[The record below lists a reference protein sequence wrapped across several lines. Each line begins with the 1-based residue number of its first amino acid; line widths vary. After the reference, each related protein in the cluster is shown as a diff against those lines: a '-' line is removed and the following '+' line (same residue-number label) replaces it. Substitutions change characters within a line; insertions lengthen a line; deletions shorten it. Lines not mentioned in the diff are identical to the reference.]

1 MGAKTIAVLTSGG
14 DAPGMNAAV
23 RAVVRS
29 GLSFGM
35 KVYGVMR
42 GYNGLLNGDLKE
54 MNMRSVSDIMQHGGT
69 ALFTA
74 RSPEFNTPE
83 GVQKAANMCREKGI
97 DGVVVIGGDGSFRG
111 ARDLTGAGIPCIGV
125 PGTIDNDIACT
136 DYTIGYDTA
145 LNTAMEMID
154 RIRDTTESH
163 DRCSVVEVM
172 GRRCG
177 DIALNTGVAVGALTT
192 LVPEIPYDFQKDVL
206 DRIRLAQSTGKR
218 HYIIVVAEGVGHTQE
233 LAERIQ
239 KETGIES
246 RATILGHVQRG
257 GAPTLRDRVVASR
270 MGYHAVELLQNGLGN
285 RVVAMKGEQIVDFD
299 IIEKSNLGRQFL
311 YKEEDVGALKT
322 QIAHQEVSKMNS
334 DIEVETHNLRITCV
348 NDLLP
353 LLDNVDIVICVI
365 DEPQYDI
372 QRIVNKAVVTKNIPC
387 VFGAS
392 QVSRGRVYSVVPHQ
406 TGCFDCLN
414 IHYTKIDSLFLEQFR
429 GIRTVTKK
437 IPTIAYGPA
446 MFQLTSA
453 IVDEAVRLITK
464 YAEPM
469 SLNRQ
474 YEINYENGASFT
486 HKPWGHYPDECP
498 TCGNGKEEN
507 WEIFSQYGEIKL

>member
-83 GVQKAANMCREKGI
+83 GVQKAADMCREKGI

-299 IIEKSNLGRQFL
+299 ITEALDMPRTFDEKM
-311 YKEEDVGALKT
+311 Y
-322 QIAHQEVSKMNS
+322 
-334 DIEVETHNLRITCV
+334 
-348 NDLLP
+348 
-353 LLDNVDIVICVI
+353 
-365 DEPQYDI
+365 
-372 QRIVNKAVVTKNIPC
+372 
-387 VFGAS
+387 
-392 QVSRGRVYSVVPHQ
+392 RV
-406 TGCFDCLN
+406 
-414 IHYTKIDSLFLEQFR
+414 
-429 GIRTVTKK
+429 
-437 IPTIAYGPA
+437 
-446 MFQLTSA
+446 SA
-453 IVDEAVRLITK
+453 ILSI
-464 YAEPM
+464 
-469 SLNRQ
+469 
-474 YEINYENGASFT
+474 
-486 HKPWGHYPDECP
+486 
-498 TCGNGKEEN
+498 
-507 WEIFSQYGEIKL
+507 

>member
-1 MGAKTIAVLTSGG
+1 MKFHCPRIKEIYPIYKLHDNLFRVGSQIGITTEISDEDDKMWSLVNILDG
-14 DAPGMNAAV
+14 
-23 RAVVRS
+23 RAINDVV
-29 GLSFGM
+29 
-35 KVYGVMR
+35 
-42 GYNGLLNGDLKE
+42 
-54 MNMRSVSDIMQHGGT
+54 DIMLTKYPDLTEQDIIG
-69 ALFTA
+69 AIELLDK
-74 RSPEFNTPE
+74 E
-83 GVQKAANMCREKGI
+83 GV
-97 DGVVVIGGDGSFRG
+97 
-111 ARDLTGAGIPCIGV
+111 
-125 PGTIDNDIACT
+125 
-136 DYTIGYDTA
+136 
-145 LNTAMEMID
+145 
-154 RIRDTTESH
+154 
-163 DRCSVVEVM
+163 
-172 GRRCG
+172 
-177 DIALNTGVAVGALTT
+177 
-192 LVPEIPYDFQKDVL
+192 
-206 DRIRLAQSTGKR
+206 
-218 HYIIVVAEGVGHTQE
+218 
-233 LAERIQ
+233 
-239 KETGIES
+239 IEED
-246 RATILGHVQRG
+246 ATI
-257 GAPTLRDRVVASR
+257 
-270 MGYHAVELLQNGLGN
+270 NC
-285 RVVAMKGEQIVDFD
+285 